1 MITVP
6 AAWLAAADA
15 THAPL
20 WRVLLS
26 QWDGATQMDERVA
39 EVVGG
44 SLSRDGVR
52 WPRVTADLQIPATGS
67 PSLAPAHLKPFGTRV
82 RLQYKVDNAGGDW
95 VDMARLHV
103 VRSLINRP
111 QGMWTLECVDSS
123 GLLQE
128 DIINAR
134 RPANLTGTIGA
145 VVTGLVRRTLGA
157 SAVVSVSGPAAT
169 ETVPADWKADKDPWR
184 CIEQLTDLAGAD
196 VSVVANS
203 WITFKVA
210 PLPALGVAVDTVAV
224 ERNLT
229 GYGVG
234 MERTWN
240 AVCLEYRSPTNNA
253 TVTRT
258 GWWTDTRAASVLN
271 PSKIGHHVTLFRQ
284 AEGTP
289 SQVQAD
295 QAAAT
300 IGARETGRARSV
312 RLTCVPR
319 PWIEPGDTV
328 TLTYAGGPTEP
339 ALITGVDV
347 PLDGS
352 GMGLDTR
359 NNAYVEGQV

>member
-6 AAWLAAADA
+6 AGWLVAADS
-15 THAPL
+15 THAPV

-26 QWDGATQMDERVA
+26 TWSGATQLDEQVA
-39 EVVGG
+39 EVVSG
-44 SLSRDGVR
+44 SLSRSGLR
-52 WPRVTADLQIPATGS
+52 WPRVTADLQVPASGTPG
-67 PSLAPAHLKPFGTRV
+67 PAPAHLKPFGTRA
-82 RLQYKVDNAGGDW
+82 RLQYRVDNAGGDW

-103 VRSLINRP
+103 VRSVIDRP
-111 QGMWTLECVDSS
+111 RGMWSLECVDSS

-134 RPANLTGTIGA
+134 RPAALTGTIGA
-145 VVTGLVRRTLGA
+145 VVTGLLRRTFP
-157 SAVVSVSGPAAT
+157 SAVVSVSGAAAT
-169 ETVPADWKADKDPWR
+169 ETVPADWKPDRDPWR

-196 VSVVANS
+196 VSLTAGS
-203 WITFKVA
+203 WTTFKVA
-210 PLPALGVAVDTVAV
+210 PLPVLAAQAVDSVAV
-224 ERNLT
+224 EKNLT
-229 GYGVG
+229 AYGVG

-240 AVCLEYRSPTNNA
+240 AVCLEYRSPTNTA

-258 GWWTDTRAASVLN
+258 GWWTDARPDSALN
-271 PSKIGHHVTLFRQ
+271 PAKLGHHVTLYRQ
-284 AEGTP
+284 ADGTP
-289 SQVQAD
+289 TQGQAD

-300 IGARETGRARSV
+300 IGARETGRARAV

-328 TLTYAGGPTEP
+328 TLTYAGGPSEL
-339 ALITGVDV
+339 ALVTGVDV

-359 NNAYVEGQV
+359 NSTYVESEV